1 MGEEEKISLPNY
13 LFLSPLNFQRKESA
27 RRKKLKREIMNPE
40 RERMLQM
47 AELQA
52 MKDVLNS
59 LLDVCHPRCIDKSYH
74 DNKLTSNELICV
86 DQCSKKFM
94 NLHGTVGELMMKQA
108 RREDMIKAANL

>member
-1 MGEEEKISLPNY
+1 MGIGNL
-13 LFLSPLNFQRKESA
+13 QRKICPKSVP
-27 RRKKLKREIMNPE
+27 KKSLQREIMNPE

-59 LLDVCHPRCIDKSYH
+59 LLDVCHPRCVDKTYH
-74 DNKLTSNELICV
+74 ENKLTSNELISI

-108 RREDMIKAANL
+108 QREDMIKAGNL